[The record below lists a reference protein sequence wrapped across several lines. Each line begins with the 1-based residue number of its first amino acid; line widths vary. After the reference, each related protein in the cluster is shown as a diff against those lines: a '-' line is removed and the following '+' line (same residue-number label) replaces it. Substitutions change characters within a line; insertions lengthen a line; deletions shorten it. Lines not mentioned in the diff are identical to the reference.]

1 MSSIRII
8 PQLRL
13 LLLLSLFALL
23 FLTGCSGSPLYFM
36 PKSIGTLAT
45 FLTGCVALLALSVGC
60 CILLSIFGLGRLWW
74 LVEIILFVVVL
85 VKEDYG
91 FWMTLLL
98 FIVTP
103 VLLALCLWLLQLVG
117 RILGFSLS
125 FFGRRRR

>member
-1 MSSIRII
+1 MHPIRIV
-8 PQLRL
+8 PQIKL
-13 LLLLSLFALL
+13 LMLLSFFALL
-23 FLTGCSGSPLYFM
+23 FLTGCSGIPFYFL
-36 PKSIGTLAT
+36 PKSIGSLAS

-74 LVEIILFVVVL
+74 LVEVILFVVVL

-103 VLLALCLWLLQLVG
+103 VLLAFCLGVLQLVG
-117 RILGFSLS
+117 RILGISLS

>member
-1 MSSIRII
+1 M
-8 PQLRL
+8 
-13 LLLLSLFALL
+13 
-23 FLTGCSGSPLYFM
+23 
-36 PKSIGTLAT
+36 
-45 FLTGCVALLALSVGC
+45 
-60 CILLSIFGLGRLWW
+60 
-74 LVEIILFVVVL
+74 EIILFVVVL

-117 RILGFSLS
+117 RILGFSIN